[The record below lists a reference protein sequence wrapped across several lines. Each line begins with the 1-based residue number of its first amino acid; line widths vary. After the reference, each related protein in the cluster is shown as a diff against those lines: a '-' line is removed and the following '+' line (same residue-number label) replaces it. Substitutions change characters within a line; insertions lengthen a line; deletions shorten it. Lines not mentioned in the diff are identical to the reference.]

1 MGKWDYKRHGE
12 TITVEQKN
20 VGKGHQYVVSNH
32 DGMLDTQGKPAK
44 MPSVT
49 GVCSATDGTATS
61 VIARWSV
68 KNSLQF
74 IEQNTASDYPLDIEE
89 MINRAKKEPDVV
101 LKRAGDRGTRIHNAV
116 EKYLTKEGMGWLAHL
131 DLSEDDRNKLEVCF
145 QKIERWIEF
154 EDYNIVGTEMLVYH
168 TDLYVGGAI
177 DMMLASDDK
186 KLIICDFKTGKGV
199 YFKDALQMSGYIA
212 SIVSMISD
220 GVELWDGFNQWM
232 PEDMNKLE
240 IGGIIFHINEDNE
253 DVVIKHVGPEMM
265 MNGALFTA
273 AKMLHQSNKN
283 HKFYES
289 IL

>member
-1 MGKWDYKRHGE
+1 MSKWDYQRHGE

-20 VGKGHQYVVSNH
+20 VGKGHQYIVSNH
-32 DGMLDTQGKPAK
+32 DGMLDAQGKPAK

-49 GVCSATDGTATS
+49 GVCSATDGTATN

-68 KNSLQF
+68 KQ
-74 IEQNTASDYPLDIEE
+74 ALDSMVHPEE
-89 MINRAKKEPDVV
+89 EPIITEEKLDRAKKSPDVI
-101 LKRAGDRGTRIHNAV
+101 LKRSGDRGTRIHNAI

-131 DLSEDDRNKLEVCF
+131 DLSEDDRSKLEVCF
-145 QKIERWIEF
+145 QKIERWIEQ

-177 DMMLASDDK
+177 DMMLSTDDK

-199 YFKDALQMSGYIA
+199 YFKDALQMSGYIS
-212 SIVSMISD
+212 SIVSMIGD
-220 GVELWDGFNQWM
+220 GVELWDGFNEWM

-240 IGGIIFHINEDNE
+240 IGGVIFHINEDNE
-253 DVVIKHVGPEMM
+253 SVVIKHVGPDMM

-273 AKMLHQSNKN
+273 SKMLHQSNKN

-289 IL
+289 ILQ